1 MKNYVFSLLAA
12 SLILLS
18 SCDSSRVSLP
28 VKRSFDCDVLVIG
41 GGPAGTGAAISA
53 ARHGANTILAERNGV
68 LGGTATAGLVA
79 PFMSS
84 TTPDG
89 KTFLIRG
96 LYEDL
101 VNRMVAQGGAI
112 HPLDAKI
119 GSWTAYRDKGHH
131 GLTTFDYECLKRTLE
146 EMCTEAGVNLMYHM
160 LFIKADTRRGKIKA
174 AYFAT
179 KDGIWKVTAKEY
191 IDCTG
196 DGDLA
201 YDAGV
206 PVVIGDG
213 EGGLQAVSLFF
224 TVRGV
229 DKAKMDA
236 HNARCLAEGDYEGQW
251 YMNEIKEARERGEF
265 PSWRNKIALFENLDG
280 TYTVNMAQS
289 DEVDGLDPKQV
300 TDAEVDGRKQ
310 IDAIVKFLRK
320 YVEGCE
326 NVTLASTAADLG
338 VRETRRI
345 EGVYTVTIE
354 DAKNSVRYPDAI
366 FCCANSM
373 DIHKKGFVDYVARN
387 TNEPFYVP
395 YRALLPLNVD
405 NLLVAGRCA
414 AAERPVMAAI
424 RVIPPCFAMGQAA
437 GTAAALSVQSGVA
450 PKDLDAAKLVET
462 LKADGMYL
470 PE

>member
-1 MKNYVFSLLAA
+1 MKRISALLAGLA
-12 SLILLS
+12 LLCSCNS
-18 SCDSSRVSLP
+18 SQVKIP
-28 VKRSFDCDVLVIG
+28 VTRSFDCDVLVIG
-41 GGPAGTGAAISA
+41 GGTAGTGAAICS
-53 ARHGANTILAERNGV
+53 ARHGAKTILAERNGV

-96 LYEDL
+96 VYEDL
-101 VNRMVAQGGAI
+101 VNRMIAQGGAI
-112 HPLDAKI
+112 HPLEAQI

-131 GLTTFDYECLKRTLE
+131 GLTTFDYECLKRTME
-146 EMCTEAGVNLMYHM
+146 QMCTEAGVDLMYHM
-160 LFIKADTRRGKIKA
+160 LFIKADTRKGRIRA

-179 KDGIWKVTAKEY
+179 KDGIWKITAKQY

-201 YDAGV
+201 AQAGV
-206 PVVIGDG
+206 PMVYGDG
-213 EGGLQAVSLFF
+213 EGGENQAVSLFF

-236 HNARCLAEGDYEGQW
+236 HNAKCLAEGDYEGQW
-251 YMNEIKEARERGEF
+251 YMNEIKAAREKGEF

-289 DEVDGLDPKQV
+289 DGVDGLDPKQV
-300 TDAEVDGRKQ
+300 TDAEVEGRVQ
-310 IDAIVKFLRK
+310 CAEIVKFLRK

-326 NVTLASTAADLG
+326 NVELNSTAADLG

-345 EGVYTVTIE
+345 EGVYTATTE
-354 DAKNSVRYPDAI
+354 DAKNSVKYPDPI

-373 DIHKKGFVDYVARN
+373 DIHRKGFVEYVARN
-387 TNEPFYVP
+387 TNEPFYLP
-395 YRALLPLNVD
+395 YRSLLPLNVD

-414 AAERPVMAAI
+414 AAERPVMAAV
-424 RVIPPCFAMGQAA
+424 RVMPPCFAMGQAA
-437 GTAAALSVQSGVA
+437 GTAAALSVKDGIG
-450 PKDLDAAKLVET
+450 PKDLNPDKLVQT
-462 LKADGMYL
+462 LKEDGVYL
-470 PE
+470 P

>member
-1 MKNYVFSLLAA
+1 MKRISALLAGLA
-12 SLILLS
+12 LLCSCNS
-18 SCDSSRVSLP
+18 SQVKIP
-28 VKRSFDCDVLVIG
+28 VTRSFDCDVLVIG
-41 GGPAGTGAAISA
+41 GGTAGTGAAICS
-53 ARHGANTILAERNGV
+53 ARHGAKTILAERNGV

-96 LYEDL
+96 VYEDL
-101 VNRMVAQGGAI
+101 VNRMIAQGGAI
-112 HPLDAKI
+112 HPLEAQI

-131 GLTTFDYECLKRTLE
+131 GLTTFDYECLKRTME
-146 EMCTEAGVNLMYHM
+146 QMCTEAGVDLMYHM
-160 LFIKADTRRGKIKA
+160 LFIKADTRKGRIKA
-174 AYFAT
+174 TYFAT
-179 KDGIWKVTAKEY
+179 KDGIWKITAKQY

-201 YDAGV
+201 AQAGV
-206 PVVIGDG
+206 PMVYGDG
-213 EGGLQAVSLFF
+213 EGGENQAVSLFF

-236 HNARCLAEGDYEGQW
+236 HNAKCLAEGDYEGQW
-251 YMNEIKEARERGEF
+251 YMNEIKAAREKGEF

-289 DEVDGLDPKQV
+289 DGVDGLDPKQV
-300 TDAEVDGRKQ
+300 TDAEVEGRVQ
-310 IDAIVKFLRK
+310 CAEIVKFLRK

-326 NVTLASTAADLG
+326 NVELNSTAADLG

-345 EGVYTVTIE
+345 EGVYTATTE
-354 DAKNSVRYPDAI
+354 DAKNSVKYPDPI

-373 DIHKKGFVDYVARN
+373 DIHRKGFVEYVARN
-387 TNEPFYVP
+387 TNEPFYLP
-395 YRALLPLNVD
+395 YRSLLPLNVD

-414 AAERPVMAAI
+414 AAERPVMAAV
-424 RVIPPCFAMGQAA
+424 RVMPPCFAMGQAA
-437 GTAAALSVQSGVA
+437 GTAAALSVKDGIG
-450 PKDLDAAKLVET
+450 PKDLNPDKLVQT
-462 LKADGMYL
+462 LKEDGVYL
-470 PE
+470 P

>member
-1 MKNYVFSLLAA
+1 MMMVTSLSLMSCKNNTVT
-12 SLILLS
+12 
-18 SCDSSRVSLP
+18 LP
-28 VKRSFDCDVLVIG
+28 VTRSYECDVLVIG
-41 GGPAGTGAAISA
+41 GGTAGTGAAICA

-96 LYEDL
+96 IYEEL
-101 VNRMVAQGGAI
+101 VDRMVAEGGAI
-112 HPLDAKI
+112 HPLDAQI

-146 EMCTEAGVNLMYHM
+146 KMCLEAKVNLMYHM
-160 LFIKADTRRGKIKA
+160 LFIKADVEDGKITA
-174 AYFAT
+174 TYFAT
-179 KDGIWKVTAKEY
+179 KDGIWKITAKQY

-201 YDAGV
+201 YRAGAPMV
-206 PVVIGDG
+206 YGDG
-213 EGGLQAVSLFF
+213 EGGETQAVSMFF
-224 TVRGV
+224 VVRGV

-236 HNARCLAEGDYEGQW
+236 HNAKCLAEGDYEGQW
-251 YMNEIKEARERGEF
+251 YMNEIKAAREKGEF

-289 DEVDGLDPKQV
+289 DGVDGLDPKQV
-300 TDAEVDGRKQ
+300 TDAEVEGRAQ
-310 IDAIVKFLRK
+310 CDAIVKFLRK
-320 YVEGCE
+320 YVAGCE
-326 NVTLASTAADLG
+326 NCELAATAADLG

-345 EGVYTVTIE
+345 EGVYTATTE

-373 DIHKKGFVDYVARN
+373 DIHRKGYVEYIARS
-387 TNEPFYVP
+387 TNEPFYIP
-395 YRALLPLNVD
+395 YRSLLPLNVD
-405 NLLVAGRCA
+405 NLLCAGRCA
-414 AAERPVMAAI
+414 AAERPVMAAV
-424 RVIPPCFAMGQAA
+424 RVMPPCFAMGQAA
-437 GTAAALSVQSGVA
+437 GTAAALSVKAGIN
-450 PKDLDAAKLVET
+450 PKDLDTEKLVST
-462 LKADGMYL
+462 LVADGVYL